1 MLKNDLSLKN
11 ILEALFFASN
21 NPLSISKIQ
30 SILKDEIE
38 IGKKELKDEIASLA
52 KEYEEQNR
60 SFELK
65 EIADGYLLQSKS
77 EFEPFLQ
84 KLYPTKAVKLS
95 PSALEVLAIIAY
107 RQPITRVEIENI
119 RGVDCSYSL
128 TQLIERSLVDNQKK
142 LDAPGQPSL
151 FETTHAFLEYFG
163 LRNLKDLPKLPQEE
177 PLPQDS
183 Q

>member
-1 MLKNDLSLKN
+1 MKNELPLKN

-21 NPLSISKIQ
+21 NPLSVRKIQ
-30 SILKDEIE
+30 SILKESFE
-38 IGKKELKDEIASLA
+38 LGNKELKEEIASLA

-95 PSALEVLAIIAY
+95 PSALEVLAIVAY
-107 RQPITRVEIENI
+107 RQPITRAEIENI

-128 TQLIERSLVDNQKK
+128 TQLLERALVDNQKK

-151 FETTHAFLEYFG
+151 FETTPAFLEYFG
-163 LRNLKDLPKLPQEE
+163 LKNLKDLPKLPQEA
-177 PLPQDS
+177 PSKNQ
-183 Q
+183 